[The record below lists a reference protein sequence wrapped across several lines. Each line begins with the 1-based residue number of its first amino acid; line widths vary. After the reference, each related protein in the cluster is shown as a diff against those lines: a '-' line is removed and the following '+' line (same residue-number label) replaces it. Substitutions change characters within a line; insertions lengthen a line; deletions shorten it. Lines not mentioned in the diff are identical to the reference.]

1 MKFWDWLGVVGIAA
15 TIAWVANDLLEVH
28 LDNRLDDAWHERR
41 ELEARI
47 DSIIPTPE
55 PTLTRRARGAAT
67 ATSGP
72 TPTSEPMLRETDI
85 WPELAYDGV
94 IDAGCRGVLATRY
107 PDHGLL
113 HQKAARRLRNLGNDL
128 SYVLEYVQDANV
140 RSHGDDCAEA
150 QEQIQNFLTLRQESR
165 SRWREAHWLPYP
177 GARFY

>member
-15 TIAWVANDLLEVH
+15 TIAWVTNDLLEVH

-55 PTLTRRARGAAT
+55 PTVTRRAQGAAT
-67 ATSGP
+67 ATPGQ
-72 TPTSEPMLRETDI
+72 TPTSEPMLRESDI

-107 PDHGLL
+107 PGEDRL
-113 HQKAARRLRNLGNDL
+113 HTQAARRLRYNLYDEL
-128 SYVLEYVQDANV
+128 SYLLGRVQAV
-140 RSHGDDCAEA
+140 GDECAEA
-150 QEQIQNFLTLRQESR
+150 EEQIQNFLTLRDESR
-165 SRWREAHWLPYP
+165 SRWREDHWLPYP
-177 GARFY
+177 GARWY